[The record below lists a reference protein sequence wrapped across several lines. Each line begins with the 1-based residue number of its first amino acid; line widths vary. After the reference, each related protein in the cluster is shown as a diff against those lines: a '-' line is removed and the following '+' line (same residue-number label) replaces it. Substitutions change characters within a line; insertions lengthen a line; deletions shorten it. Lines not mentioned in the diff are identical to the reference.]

1 MLRTKTLGKKKWI
14 LWAAALLAPALVH
27 AADHGDAPNVASD
40 SGADIADIFLFLD
53 PNDNTR
59 VTIIGTFHGF
69 IVPSEAVNFGAFD
82 ENILYRFSL
91 ETTGDAKPD
100 AFIDI
105 TFSPRVGV
113 GTAPQT
119 ATVKL
124 PIGGRRG
131 TTFTAPTTPQTLNA
145 TPTTRAIT
153 DGPEGVKFFAGP
165 ADDPFFFDIPGF
177 NRFTASVTGGSPNP
191 ALLQRGR
198 DSFAGYNLLAI
209 ALSIPRDLIRGD
221 PTNNTIGAFVSTSR
235 RTENPRKDGTVR
247 SVGRF
252 RQVDRQGNPAVNV
265 VLIPFS
271 RKTEHNG
278 GTPQDDAA
286 GKFADSIVATLTA
299 LGTNQTNIQTLADV
313 AITRGDYLHLNLNVP
328 NTGPGGGGPA
338 IVAPNPPSPPDA
350 SRLTDPAGFPN
361 GRRLRDDTVDI
372 LTHIV
377 TNQTITTG
385 DNVFASDVP
394 PIDVFPF
401 VALPQQPRDTGV
413 IDDNTRN

>member
-1 MLRTKTLGKKKWI
+1 MWRTKTLGRKWI

-82 ENILYRFSL
+82 ENILYRFTL
-91 ETTGDAKPD
+91 ENTGDARPD
-100 AFIDI
+100 SVIDI
-105 TFSPRVGV
+105 TFSPRGSS
-113 GTAPQT
+113 GTNPQT

-145 TPTTRAIT
+145 APTTRSIT
-153 DGPEGVKFFAGP
+153 EGPQGVRFFAGP
-165 ADDPFFFDIPGF
+165 ADDPFFFDIVGF
-177 NRFTASVTGGSPNP
+177 NRFTASVVSGSGNP
-191 ALLQRGR
+191 AFLQRGR

-221 PTNNTIGAFVSTSR
+221 PSNNTIGAFVSTSR
-235 RTENPRKDGTVR
+235 RTENSRKDGTVR

-265 VLIPFS
+265 VLVPFA
-271 RKTEHNG
+271 RKTEYNG
-278 GTPQDDAA
+278 GTPLDDAA
-286 GKFADSIVATLTA
+286 GKFANSIVATATS
-299 LGTNQTNIQTLADV
+299 LGTDQTNIGVLADTAV
-313 AITRGDYLHLNLNVP
+313 TRGDYLRLNLNVA
-328 NTGPGGGGPA
+328 NTGPAGGGPA
-338 IVAPNPPSPPDA
+338 VVAPNPASPPDA

-372 LTHIV
+372 LTHIA
-377 TNQTITTG
+377 TNQGITTG

-394 PIDVFPF
+394 PLDQFPF